1 MERMGHS
8 GPDERNRSTTERLRA
23 LAGRLSDDEL
33 ARVLDPPWTTSALFA
48 HIAFWDRF
56 VLARW
61 RLAVA
66 SGSRAPDP
74 IDGTPQDLI
83 NDAAL
88 PGWNAIPPRAAVDAC
103 LAAAEELDRL
113 IGSLDIDVVVELER
127 DRRERLV
134 DRSLH
139 RGEHL
144 DSLESAFPDP

>member
-1 MERMGHS
+1 MGGS
-8 GPDERNRSTTERLRA
+8 RVDERNRSTTERLRA
-23 LAGRLSDDEL
+23 QAQRLSDDEL
-33 ARVLDPPWTTSALFA
+33 ARALDPVWTTSALFA

-61 RLAVA
+61 RRAVV
-66 SGSRAPDP
+66 SGARTPDP

-83 NDAAL
+83 NEAAL
-88 PGWNAIPPRAAVDAC
+88 PGWTAIPPRAAVDAC
-103 LAAAEELDRL
+103 LAAAEELDRF
-113 IGSLDIDVVVELER
+113 IGSLDPDVVGELER

-144 DSLESAFPDP
+144 EVLEATFPGR

>member
-1 MERMGHS
+1 MGGS
-8 GPDERNRSTTERLRA
+8 GADERNRSTTDRLRA
-23 LAGRLSDDEL
+23 LARRLSDDEL

-83 NDAAL
+83 NEAAL
-88 PGWNAIPPRAAVDAC
+88 PGWSAIPPRTAIDAC
-103 LAAAEELDRL
+103 LSAAEELDRF
-113 IGSLDIDVVVELER
+113 ISSLDTNVVDELER

-144 DSLESAFPDP
+144 DALEATFPGS

>member
-1 MERMGHS
+1 MGHS
-8 GPDERNRSTTERLRA
+8 GPDERNRATTERLRA
-23 LAGRLSDDEL
+23 LAGRLPDDEL

-61 RLAVA
+61 KLAA
-66 SGSRAPDP
+66 TKGSRAPDRM
-74 IDGTPQDLI
+74 DDTPQDLI

-88 PGWNAIPPRAAVDAC
+88 PGWKAIPARAAIDTC